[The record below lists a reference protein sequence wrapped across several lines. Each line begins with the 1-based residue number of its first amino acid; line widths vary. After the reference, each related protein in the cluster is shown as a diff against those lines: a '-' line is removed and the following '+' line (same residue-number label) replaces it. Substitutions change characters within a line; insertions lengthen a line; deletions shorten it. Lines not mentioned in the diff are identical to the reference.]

1 MEIEAVKKNMIAVS
15 TLPYLFGEYK
25 QILKDLYEIFVKK
38 KEIVCSGF
46 TLQELETLIPWS
58 SERMEDRD
66 LKMNLG
72 VWLMWELERDP
83 NLKTSLLKV
92 NKQVEKLFEASGSS
106 FPDKGE
112 WGKLDWT
119 WSECK
124 EILQKLSIIKFE
136 EAAGFECSQNL
147 MDLSLI
153 HI

>member
-1 MEIEAVKKNMIAVS
+1 MEIEAVQKNMIAVS

-72 VWLMWELERDP
+72 VWLMWELER
-83 NLKTSLLKV
+83 
-92 NKQVEKLFEASGSS
+92 
-106 FPDKGE
+106 
-112 WGKLDWT
+112 
-119 WSECK
+119 
-124 EILQKLSIIKFE
+124 
-136 EAAGFECSQNL
+136 
-147 MDLSLI
+147 
-153 HI
+153 